1 MANNKEISDIKLVVG
16 VDRNASYAEMKKG
29 IEAVTAKLNA
39 KPPKIKVELAVDN
52 AQEYSG
58 VIKEMNAAM
67 QSLKKTTE
75 EYGKALAG
83 INTKSSGGIGAS
95 GFLKE
100 LDILTDAVK
109 KVETI
114 EKVLWRIKGN
124 SPLKDIGRAERFA
137 PAHLNMPIV
146 ITVLCGYTQF
156 RYYGCCNTAV

>member
-1 MANNKEISDIKLVVG
+1 MANNKEISDIKLVVS

-75 EYGKALAG
+75 EYSKALAG

-100 LDILTDAVK
+100 LDVLENAVK

>member
-100 LDILTDAVK
+100 LDVLTDAAK
-109 KVETI
+109 KVKTI
-114 EKVLWRIKGN
+114 MDMSLAFKSYLSSKN
-124 SPLKDIGRAERFA
+124 IGRAERFA

-156 RYYGCCNTAV
+156 RYYGCCNTAA